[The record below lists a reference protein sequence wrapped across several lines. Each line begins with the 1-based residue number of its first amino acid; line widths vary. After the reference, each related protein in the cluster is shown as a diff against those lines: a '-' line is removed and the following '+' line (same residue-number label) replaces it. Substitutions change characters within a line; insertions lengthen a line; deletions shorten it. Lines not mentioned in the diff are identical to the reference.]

1 MSNFKLNGEYKYTIF
16 DSQKNIK
23 KESEYFSNFITS
35 DGLRFIYF
43 TGFAHNLEYL
53 SLGSSNAANSLYTTG
68 LSAPIN
74 DFQYFTGFLKD
85 GVGTQVNPSGLSFY
99 KTWILPSPTSGVSK
113 DYTVKEFM
121 VSPASGGDLEDFFQ
135 QGTGYF
141 SRAFSRATGL
151 AELVTGDFLSVTY
164 RLNVSHDTGIKTFLN
179 VVTTGSSNKFTDSYK
194 SFDYFSGIYSLMQPA
209 LKVLLPIEGASEQP
223 EGKIGEV
230 KQVEYLGVGMEPSCP
245 AQNLFCY
252 FSEDE
257 AQFLVTPSGEGGSN
271 SSYLLSSGVH
281 QYLYDAPTA
290 NDSIQKNIRWKNF
303 KAPST
308 GNITTTNSI
317 TETGIHKNST
327 SSIPA
332 LSLSIGGTGRQRHLF
347 RTFGWIGASTP
358 DLINHQWKSMVLGYQ
373 KPEDPESPEVP
384 PDGKEIVPYVDCLLG
399 TSLGELRPQKYVY
412 EPETGL
418 VPQVFK
424 TGWLYNSGDY
434 LNLDSNNNLTLSFKL
449 SWSAPCGDATN
460 CS

>member
-53 SLGSSNAANSLYTTG
+53 SLGSSNAPNSLSRTG

-85 GVGTQVNPSGLSFY
+85 GVGTQVNPSGLNFY
-99 KTWILPSPTSGVSK
+99 KTWLLPSPTSGVSK
-113 DYTVKEFM
+113 NYTVREFM

-194 SFDYFSGIYSLMQPA
+194 SFNYFSGIYSLMQPA
-209 LKVLLPIEGASEQP
+209 LKVLLPIEGASQQP

-230 KQVEYLGVGMEPSCP
+230 KQVEYLGMGMEPSCP
-245 AQNLFCY
+245 AANLFCY

-257 AQFLVTPSGEGGSN
+257 AQFLVNPSGVGGYN
-271 SSYLLSSGVH
+271 SSYSLSSGVH
-281 QYLYDAPTA
+281 KYLYNAPVEY
-290 NDSIQKNIRWKNF
+290 NCIKENIRWKYF
-303 KAPST
+303 VVPST
-308 GNITTTNSI
+308 GSIAANYSI
-317 TETGIHKNST
+317 TETGIYKNST
-327 SSIPA
+327 SSIPPIN
-332 LSLSIGGTGRQRHLF
+332 LSIDGTGRQRHLF

-358 DLINHQWKSMVLGYQ
+358 DLINYQWKSMVLGYQ
-373 KPEDPESPEVP
+373 KPKEPEYPEVP
-384 PDGKEIVPYVDCLLG
+384 PDGKEIVPYVDFLLG
-399 TSLGELRPQKYVY
+399 TSLGELRPKKHVHNQGSL
-412 EPETGL
+412 ENPTMN
-418 VPQVFK
+418 
-424 TGWLYNSGDY
+424 TGWLYNTGDY

-449 SWSAPCGDATN
+449 SWSAPCGDATG
-460 CS
+460 CY

>member
-23 KESEYFSNFITS
+23 RESDYFSNFITS

-53 SLGSSNAANSLYTTG
+53 SLGSSNAANSLSTTG

-85 GVGTQVNPSGLSFY
+85 GVGTQVNPSGLNFY
-99 KTWILPSPTSGVSK
+99 KTWLLPSPTSGVSK
-113 DYTVKEFM
+113 NYTVKEFM
-121 VSPASGGDLEDFFQ
+121 VSPGSGGDLEDFFQ

-179 VVTTGSSNKFTDSYK
+179 VVSTGSSNKFTDSYK
-194 SFDYFSGIYSLMQPA
+194 SFNYFSGIYSLMQPA
-209 LKVLLPIEGASEQP
+209 LKVLLPIEGASVQP

-230 KQVEYLGVGMEPSCP
+230 KEVGYLGMGMEPSCP
-245 AQNLFCY
+245 AANLFCY

-257 AQFLVTPSGEGGSN
+257 AQFLVTPTGAGGAN
-271 SSYLLSSGVH
+271 SSYLLSSGIH
-281 QYLYDAPTA
+281 NYLYDAPTKK
-290 NDSIQKNIRWKNF
+290 DSIKENIRWKIFN
-303 KAPST
+303 APST
-308 GNITTTNSI
+308 GDITATNSI
-317 TETGIHKNST
+317 AETGIHKNST

-332 LSLSIGGTGRQRHLF
+332 LSLSIDGTGRQRHLF
-347 RTFGWIGASTP
+347 RTFGWIGASTQ
-358 DLINHQWKSMVLGYQ
+358 DLINYQWKSMVLGYQ
-373 KPEDPESPEVP
+373 KPEDPEYPEVP
-384 PDGKEIVPYVDCLLG
+384 PDGKEIVPYVDSLLG

-412 EPETGL
+412 NDQGI
-418 VPQVFK
+418 K
-424 TGWLYNSGDY
+424 TGWLYNTGDY

>member
-1 MSNFKLNGEYKYTIF
+1 MSDFKLNGEYKYTIF

-43 TGFAHNLEYL
+43 TGFAHNLQYL
-53 SLGSSNAANSLYTTG
+53 SLGSSNAVNSLSTTG
-68 LSAPIN
+68 LYAPIK
-74 DFQYFTGFLKD
+74 DFEYFTGFLSNS
-85 GVGTQVNPSGLSFY
+85 VGTQVSLSGLSFY
-99 KTWILPSPTSGVSK
+99 KTWILPSPTSGVSEN
-113 DYTVKEFM
+113 YTVKEFS
-121 VSPASGGDLEDFFQ
+121 VSPDH
-135 QGTGYF
+135 TGYF

-151 AELVTGDFLSVTY
+151 VELTTGDFLSVTY
-164 RLNVSHDTGIKTFLN
+164 KLNVSHDVGIKTFLN
-179 VVTTGSSNKFTDSYK
+179 VVSTGDSNKFTDSYK

-209 LKVLLPIEGASEQP
+209 LKVLLPIQGAKTQP

-230 KQVEYLGVGMEPSCP
+230 KQVGYLGMGMEPSCP

-257 AQFLVTPSGEGGSN
+257 SQFLVTPSGAGGKN
-271 SSYLLSSGVH
+271 SSYSLSSGVH
-281 QYLYDAPTA
+281 KYLYDAPVL
-290 NDSIQKNIRWKNF
+290 DGSIKKNIRWKSF
-303 KAPST
+303 EAPST
-308 GNITTTNSI
+308 GDIKTADSI
-317 TETGIHKNST
+317 KETGIHKNST
-327 SSIPA
+327 SSIP
-332 LSLSIGGTGRQRHLF
+332 SLNISIDGTGRQRHLF
-347 RTFGWIGASTP
+347 RTFGWIGVSRP
-358 DLINHQWKSMVLGYQ
+358 NLIESEWKSMVLGYQ
-373 KPEDPESPEVP
+373 KPEDPEYPEIP

-449 SWSAPCGDATN
+449 SWSAPCGDATG

>member
-23 KESEYFSNFITS
+23 RESDYFSNFITS

-53 SLGSSNAANSLYTTG
+53 SLGSSNAANSLSTTG

-74 DFQYFTGFLKD
+74 DFQYFTGFLSNS
-85 GVGTQVNPSGLSFY
+85 VGTQVNPSGLSFY

-113 DYTVKEFM
+113 NYTVREFS
-121 VSPASGGDLEDFFQ
+121 VSPDE
-135 QGTGYF
+135 TGYF

-194 SFDYFSGIYSLMQPA
+194 SFNYFSGIYSLMQPA
-209 LKVLLPIEGASEQP
+209 LKVLLPIEGASQQP

-230 KQVEYLGVGMEPSCP
+230 KEVAYLGMGMEPSCP
-245 AQNLFCY
+245 ADNLFCY

-257 AQFLVTPSGEGGSN
+257 AQFLVTPTGEGGAN
-271 SSYLLSSGVH
+271 SSYSLSSGIH
-281 QYLYDAPTA
+281 NYLYDAPTIEG
-290 NDSIQKNIRWKNF
+290 SIKENIRWKSF
-303 KAPST
+303 KVPST
-308 GNITTTNSI
+308 GNIQTANSI
-317 TETGIHKNST
+317 AETGVHVNST

-332 LSLSIGGTGRQRHLF
+332 LSLSIDGTGRQRHLF

-358 DLINHQWKSMVLGYQ
+358 NLIDYEWKSLVLGYQ
-373 KPEDPESPEVP
+373 KSEGQTP
-384 PDGKEIVPYVDCLLG
+384 PNGEEIIPYVDSLLG
-399 TSLGELRPQKYVY
+399 TSLGELRPEKYVY
-412 EPETGL
+412 NDQGI
-418 VPQVFK
+418 K
-424 TGWLYNSGDY
+424 TGWLYNTGDY

>member
-35 DGLRFIYF
+35 DGLKFIYF

-53 SLGSSNAANSLYTTG
+53 SLGSSNAHNSLYTTG

-74 DFQYFTGFLKD
+74 DFQYFTGFLSNS
-85 GVGTQVNPSGLSFY
+85 VGTQVNPSGLSFY
-99 KTWILPSPTSGVSK
+99 KTWLLPSPTSGVSK
-113 DYTVKEFM
+113 NYTVREFM
-121 VSPASGGDLEDFFQ
+121 VSPASGGDFFQ

-194 SFDYFSGIYSLMQPA
+194 SFNYFSGIYSLMQPA

-223 EGKIGEV
+223 EGEIGEV
-230 KQVEYLGVGMEPSCP
+230 KQVEYLGMGMEPSCP

-257 AQFLVTPSGEGGSN
+257 AQFLVTPSGVGGAN
-271 SSYLLSSGVH
+271 SSYSLSSGVH
-281 QYLYDAPTA
+281 KYLYNAPVVM
-290 NDSIQKNIRWKNF
+290 DSIKENIRWSGF
-303 KAPST
+303 LVPST
-308 GNITTTNSI
+308 GNITVNDSI
-317 TETGIHKNST
+317 GETGIHKNST

-332 LSLSIGGTGRQRHLF
+332 LSLSIAGTGRQRHLF

-358 DLINHQWKSMVLGYQ
+358 DLINYQWKSMVLGYQ

-412 EPETGL
+412 NDQGI
-418 VPQVFK
+418 K
-424 TGWLYNSGDY
+424 TGWLYNTGDY

-449 SWSAPCGDATN
+449 SWSAPCGDATG
-460 CS
+460 CY

>member
-43 TGFAHNLEYL
+43 TGFAHNLKYL
-53 SLGSSNAANSLYTTG
+53 SLGSSNAANSLSTTG
-68 LSAPIN
+68 LYAPIK
-74 DFQYFTGFLKD
+74 DFEYFTGFLSNS
-85 GVGTQVNPSGLSFY
+85 VGTRVNPSGLSFY

-113 DYTVKEFM
+113 NYTVREFS
-121 VSPASGGDLEDFFQ
+121 VSPDE
-135 QGTGYF
+135 TGYF

-164 RLNVSHDTGIKTFLN
+164 KLNISHDTGIKTFLN

-194 SFDYFSGIYSLMQPA
+194 SFNYFSGIYSLMHPA

-230 KQVEYLGVGMEPSCP
+230 KQVEYLGMGMEPSCP
-245 AQNLFCY
+245 AANLFCY

-257 AQFLVTPSGEGGSN
+257 AQFLVNPSGVGGYN
-271 SSYLLSSGVH
+271 SSYSLSSGVH
-281 QYLYDAPTA
+281 KYLYNAPVEY
-290 NDSIQKNIRWKNF
+290 NCIKENIRWKNF
-303 KAPST
+303 VVPST
-308 GNITTTNSI
+308 GNITANYSI
-317 TETGIHKNST
+317 NETGIHKNST

-332 LSLSIGGTGRQRHLF
+332 LSLSIDGTGRQRHLF

-358 DLINHQWKSMVLGYQ
+358 DLINYQWKSMVLGYQ
-373 KPEDPESPEVP
+373 KPKEPAYPEVP
-384 PDGKEIVPYVDCLLG
+384 PDGKEIVPYVDFLLG
-399 TSLGELRPQKYVY
+399 TSSGELRPQKYVHNQGTS
-412 EPETGL
+412 ENPAMS
-418 VPQVFK
+418 
-424 TGWLYNSGDY
+424 TGWLYNTGDY
-434 LNLDSNNNLTLSFKL
+434 LNLDSNNNLTFSFKL
-449 SWSAPCGDATN
+449 SWSAPCGDATG
-460 CS
+460 CY